1 MLFHTVSQ
9 VGADSDDSEDISEVE
24 DNKQQSKDI
33 SSTPTVAAGTVGS
46 GATAAGAA
54 VDTTRLE
61 KIKRSMKD
69 KLRFESIEEKRER
82 RQLRVLRLERE
93 ETGLM
98 EDIGNANASL
108 EHVLTTTTTEL
119 QQRLHT
125 AKEVFSKDMGNLS
138 LTLKRFHTLQQQF
151 VQGLVN
157 PFQQFEEICNGI
169 DLSSDMM
176 SYVSAVLTSAGACRL
191 TSAQVTS
198 HSSIYPLP

>member
-24 DNKQQSKDI
+24 DNKQQSKDV
-33 SSTPTVAAGTVGS
+33 SSIPNVVAGTS
-46 GATAAGAA
+46 GTGTGGAA

-198 HSSIYPLP
+198 HSSIYPLS